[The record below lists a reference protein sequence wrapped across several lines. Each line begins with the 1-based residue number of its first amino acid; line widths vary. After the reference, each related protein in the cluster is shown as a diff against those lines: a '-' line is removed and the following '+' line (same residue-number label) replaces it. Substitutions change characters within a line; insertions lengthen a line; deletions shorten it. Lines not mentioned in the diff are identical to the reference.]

1 MSDDTLRPRLARPA
15 DYAHFVRLARELG
28 SGGSGSP
35 ASDWVDHRDDADDV
49 GVRGWRPD
57 VVGYTFVQPLVR
69 TGYVRHVVIAPT
81 HRGRRPWA
89 DRHAGRSE
97 APASP
102 GVRTDWCLH
111 VIGHEHPRGASVRTL
126 RDAARVHFAIH
137 SDARGPS
144 RACSRAMNTDLT
156 TRRIEAQDDEAVEA
170 AFALAR
176 GQLASVRS
184 TRWTHARRPALA
196 TQPDETCVAVAC
208 FDPRFP
214 GASPFRVQALEPWRG
229 SVARCHPPARAAGST
244 THLSVMVENHDALAA
259 RLLEARRRSST
270 YTITHMA
277 GPLPLVT
284 VRRIHQVTRAHD

>member
-28 SGGSGSP
+28 SGGPVPPEDSWTTEMMPTTLVFEDG
-35 ASDWVDHRDDADDV
+35 AL
-49 GVRGWRPD
+49 

-81 HRGRRPWA
+81 HRGRGHGLTVMRA
-89 DRHAGRSE
+89 AARLLESRGC
-97 APASP
+97 
-102 GVRTDWCLH
+102 TDWCLH
-111 VIGHEHPRGASVRTL
+111 VIPTNTPAVRLYERCGMRPEYTSQSIRMPWAITGVLPRHEQ
-126 RDAARVHFAIH
+126 
-137 SDARGPS
+137 
-144 RACSRAMNTDLT
+144 DLT

-184 TRWTHARRPALA
+184 RAGRTLVGLFA

-214 GASPFRVQALEPWRG
+214 GASPFRVRHLAL
-229 SVARCHPPARAAGST
+229 VAPLLDAIRPLALPGE

-259 RLLEARRRSST
+259 RLLEHGGAVDH
-270 YTITHMA
+270 TITHMA

-284 VRRIHQVTRAHD
+284 PANPPGTRAHD